1 MNTNFKI
8 DTNALSKEIE
18 VIKAKR
24 DRLNEIYNTLE
35 KHNVELKDNWS
46 SKTSEVV
53 FNNFVDFYK
62 GFKGQINDL
71 NNDINFLEALIEKYK
86 EFESKN
92 DKTINEQIAV

>member
-24 DRLNEIYNTLE
+24 DILNEIYNTLE

>member
-71 NNDINFLEALIEKYK
+71 NNGINFLEALIEKYK

>member
-53 FNNFVDFYK
+53 LNNFVDFYK

>member
-53 FNNFVDFYK
+53 FNNFVDYYK